1 MQYFATLGYCI
12 FDDRTIHD
20 VRCRTFLTDILGAG
34 AWHTNILSN
43 GLSFDW
49 IAGPPTRYCEQNNK
63 SALSHLPQLQQTVS
77 DWETGGYIERLSGPA
92 FCCNPMTV
100 AVQHNLITNVTKYRP
115 CIDLS
120 RHVNKFIKDFPVKLD
135 DLTVVE
141 ELVSPGDFM
150 TALDLENQFFQV
162 RLHPSMRDF
171 LGFMVPDINGIPVYY
186 RFVVMPYGCKPAVSI
201 VTRLLKPLK
210 SYFHRLGIR
219 FSVYVDDGR
228 ICASSAVQCRLHM
241 DFVLDI
247 LQRVG
252 WRIQW
257 KKTEL
262 VPTTRLLHLG
272 FVVDSVLMQYSLL
285 PAKWTVIHTAVADL
299 LNLAIAGRSVPVRQV
314 AAVLGRLV
322 AIRRSHGFL
331 VSILSRSLQHQLG
344 VHVFHH
350 GWVGFICVSHSSLRE
365 LTLLLVHAPS
375 FNGRPIPTA
384 AAASHLYDF
393 SLLRGLPAAALPP
406 PEPSF
411 ALLADGSWSVLSVP
425 ENCSVELNLII
436 TVLTRDRS
444 RLTAAAIRVVYW
456 TTASWSLLQLLRRG
470 ASSPL
475 IQDLLFTIRRL
486 ERDLILHF
494 VPVWVP
500 SRPPPSLLLSVFQ
513 YR

>member
-1 MQYFATLGYCI
+1 
-12 FDDRTIHD
+12 
-20 VRCRTFLTDILGAG
+20 
-34 AWHTNILSN
+34 
-43 GLSFDW
+43 
-49 IAGPPTRYCEQNNK
+49 
-63 SALSHLPQLQQTVS
+63 
-77 DWETGGYIERLSGPA
+77 
-92 FCCNPMTV
+92 MTV

-135 DLTVVE
+135 DLSVVE
-141 ELVSPGDFM
+141 ELVSTGDFM

-162 RLHPSMRDF
+162 RLHPSMCDF
-171 LGFMVPDINGIPVYY
+171 LGFMVPDLNGVPVHY
-186 RFVVMPYGCKPAVSI
+186 RFVVMPYGCKPAVSV

-228 ICASSAVQCRLHM
+228 ICASSAVQCHLHM

-299 LNLAIAGRSVPVRQV
+299 LNLAIAGRPVPVRQV

-350 GWVGFICVSHSSLRE
+350 GWVGFIRVSHLSLRE

-393 SLLRGLPAAALPP
+393 SLLRGLPAAAGALFCSPCRRFLVC
-406 PEPSF
+406 SF
-411 ALLADGSWSVLSVP
+411 SPGKLFCGAQSHDHSADS
-425 ENCSVELNLII
+425 
-436 TVLTRDRS
+436 
-444 RLTAAAIRVVYW
+444 
-456 TTASWSLLQLLRRG
+456 
-470 ASSPL
+470 
-475 IQDLLFTIRRL
+475 
-486 ERDLILHF
+486 
-494 VPVWVP
+494 
-500 SRPPPSLLLSVFQ
+500 
-513 YR
+513 